1 MERYRYVFY
10 VELLYEKLPHFGHNC
25 GMIGHP
31 ISQCKKLQIQN
42 DEAGGTGDCK
52 GQNNEN
58 VPKK

>member
-1 MERYRYVFY
+1 
-10 VELLYEKLPHFGHNC
+10 
-25 GMIGHP
+25 MIGHP

-58 VPKK
+58 VPRNGSVQVPRMCPI